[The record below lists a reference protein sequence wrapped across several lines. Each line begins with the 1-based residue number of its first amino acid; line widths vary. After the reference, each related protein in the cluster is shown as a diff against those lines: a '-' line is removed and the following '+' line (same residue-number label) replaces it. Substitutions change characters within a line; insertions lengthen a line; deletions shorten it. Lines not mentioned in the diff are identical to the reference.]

1 VNELP
6 TPGAIASMPV
16 ELTMAADS
24 DRKHHSTP
32 SQNTKRYNALRDKC
46 RASSSTVIAR
56 GPGFVVWLSGSNG
69 KTRGFITWTETA
81 VAELSP
87 GIQDAWRFPSVKAA
101 NDSVA
106 RALGPAV
113 ENYAVAIFPDCT

>member
-1 VNELP
+1 MSNYATQSP
-6 TPGAIASMPV
+6 PCKT
-16 ELTMAADS
+16 S
-24 DRKHHSTP
+24 DT
-32 SQNTKRYNALRDKC
+32 LRNKSS
-46 RASSSTVIAR
+46 ASSKAAIAR